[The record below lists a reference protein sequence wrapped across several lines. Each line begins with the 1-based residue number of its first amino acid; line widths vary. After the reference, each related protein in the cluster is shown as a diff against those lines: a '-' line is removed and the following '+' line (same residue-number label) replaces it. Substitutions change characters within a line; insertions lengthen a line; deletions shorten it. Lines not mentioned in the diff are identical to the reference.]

1 MRGPQCVCS
10 LRLPSVTA
18 PALGDEGRGGCR
30 VPAGHSCP
38 LGHLEHLHPGGST
51 LSHLSGQTVEAQ
63 CTQDTLPLGPS
74 LVTVTASQPGAVLQL
89 RPCLVS
95 TTPRSSIREPSL
107 GSPPPLFQKTPSP
120 GVHLHGG
127 APSPVATL
135 WVPHLCCPRCWTFH
149 ANGLVQ
155 CVTSGAGVFHFAEC
169 LRSSSAL

>member
-1 MRGPQCVCS
+1 M
-10 LRLPSVTA
+10 
-18 PALGDEGRGGCR
+18 
-30 VPAGHSCP
+30 PAGHSCP

-95 TTPRSSIREPSL
+95 TTPCSSIREPSL
-107 GSPPPLFQKTPSP
+107 GSPPPFPEDSISWSPSP
-120 GVHLHGG
+120 WWGSIPRRH
-127 APSPVATL
+127 PVGPPPVLSTML
-135 WVPHLCCPRCWTFH
+135 DVPCKRARTVRDVWGWRP
-149 ANGLVQ
+149 
-155 CVTSGAGVFHFAEC
+155 VTSGAGVFHFAEC